1 MLNNRREIDSI
12 GLFRSGK
19 ATRTK
24 LQGHANSKR
33 GTLLDRDKDLKR
45 SLDGEGEE
53 KVNAA

>member
-1 MLNNRREIDSI
+1 MTKEIDSI
-12 GLFRSGK
+12 GLYQ
-19 ATRTK
+19 TK

-33 GTLLDRDKDLKR
+33 GTLLDRDRDLKR

>member
-1 MLNNRREIDSI
+1 MTKEIDSI
-12 GLFRSGK
+12 VLFQSGK

-33 GTLLDRDKDLKR
+33 GTLLDRDRDLKR